1 MRIKQTMTPE
11 TFTFVELDKRIEQIP
26 NAPGEM
32 VLYPEGLTA
41 FECIGILGTL
51 MGLLPQLLVR
61 MMTPEMW
68 MVFVAKTGVALMVI
82 GFLPG
87 FVYQCARLLKALWQ
101 WRKDFN
107 AGADYAFEQHREL
120 IEWLMQFPKEELQD
134 RMQFIRDA
142 GVRINNKLGLVT
154 GSLAKLGIVPA
165 LIAVVTQIQEFQNPG
180 SMPVWR
186 IILAVFLIMM
196 YAVTIAS
203 SLTVMRT
210 QFYETLLV
218 RAINKLDK
226 KL

>member
-1 MRIKQTMTPE
+1 MTLE
-11 TFTFVELDKRIEQIP
+11 TFTFAELDKRIEQIP

-32 VLYPEGLTA
+32 VLYPKGLTA
-41 FECIGILGTL
+41 WEGIGILGTL
-51 MGLLPQLLVR
+51 LGLLPQLLIR
-61 MMTPEMW
+61 ILTPETW
-68 MVFVAKTGVALMVI
+68 MVFVANTGVALMVI
-82 GFLPG
+82 GFLPS
-87 FVYQCARLLKALWQ
+87 FLYQCVRLLRALWQ

-107 AGADYAFEQHREL
+107 ADVDYAFERHREL

-142 GVRINNKLGLVT
+142 GIRINNKLGLVT

-186 IILAVFLIMM
+186 IVLAVFLIIM

-203 SLTVMRT
+203 SLTMMRT
-210 QFYETLLV
+210 QFYETLLA

-226 KL
+226 KNVTR